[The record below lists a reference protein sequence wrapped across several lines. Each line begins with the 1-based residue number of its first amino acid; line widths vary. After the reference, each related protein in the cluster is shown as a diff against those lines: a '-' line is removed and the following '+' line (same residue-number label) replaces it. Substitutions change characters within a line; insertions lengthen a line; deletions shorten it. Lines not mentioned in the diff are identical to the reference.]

1 MSKTKSQT
9 VRSRGRPALSDDEL
23 ADMRHQIAD
32 CALRLFQE
40 DGYDAVSMRRLAR
53 EVGCTVMTLYRYFD
67 RKIDILR
74 HIWAEVFGELFDQL
88 DHIAAKESDPAVRLQ
103 AVALGY
109 VHFWLDQRERYF
121 LVFMSSDVS
130 QTDVSV
136 FVDDDKVVERF
147 NVFQDSLTS
156 ALGSEASAGEIA
168 LKTQLLLCTLNGISH
183 NLITISAYPWIETD
197 ALVRA
202 AVSGTLKA

>member
-1 MSKTKSQT
+1 MSKTKSRT
-9 VRSRGRPALSDDEL
+9 VRPRGRPALSDDEL
-23 ADMRHQIAD
+23 AGMRRQIAD

-74 HIWAEVFGELFDQL
+74 HIWAEVFAELFDQL
-88 DHIAAKESDPAVRLQ
+88 DNIAAKERDPAERLQ

-147 NVFQDSLTS
+147 NVFQESLAS
-156 ALGSEASAGEIA
+156 ALGPKASADEIA

-197 ALVRA
+197 TLVRA